1 MVKINNKILKL
12 RNSSIELLRIIC
24 MILIIFHH
32 YSVHSGYYY
41 SVETFSYNTVLMQF
55 ASLGGKIACCVFML
69 ITGYFMIKSKI
80 NLKKIILLML
90 QTLFYSILAVLIV
103 VISGDKTLE
112 PIDYFKSLF
121 PYVYGNWFIIVYLV
135 LYILSPY
142 INKMILSL
150 EKKDIEKLI
159 LILIVLFSLI
169 PSNFTGSMIP
179 TNNIVMLTI
188 MYIIGA
194 YLRLY
199 VKQGPKVLYKR
210 MVIMCFALMILW
222 VLFYD
227 GMGMLLNKDLLISSA
242 TKVEGISSFVV
253 VIISIFIFLH
263 FSNNYVF
270 HSRAINKIA
279 ATTLG
284 IYLLHDNNYIRPKLW
299 EEWFANKEYFCS
311 KALILHMGI
320 KCLAIFV
327 ICALIEYIRAK
338 YIEKWIKRLID
349 KNWNKYVLKV
359 KDKKEKIITKLNIES

>member
-1 MVKINNKILKL
+1 MKIDDNITASEKSFAKTIDNSFMV
-12 RNSSIELLRIIC
+12 
-24 MILIIFHH
+24 
-32 YSVHSGYYY
+32 
-41 SVETFSYNTVLMQF
+41 F
-55 ASLGGKIACCVFML
+55 AKDIFML
-69 ITGYFMIKSKI
+69 TPVSFH
-80 NLKKIILLML
+80 
-90 QTLFYSILAVLIV
+90 
-103 VISGDKTLE
+103 DKWKPALNELE
-112 PIDYFKSLF
+112 
-121 PYVYGNWFIIVYLV
+121 
-135 LYILSPY
+135 
-142 INKMILSL
+142 
-150 EKKDIEKLI
+150 
-159 LILIVLFSLI
+159 
-169 PSNFTGSMIP
+169 
-179 TNNIVMLTI
+179 
-188 MYIIGA
+188 
-194 YLRLY
+194 
-199 VKQGPKVLYKR
+199 VLYKR